1 MSTSK
6 SSTAARAMGF
16 GMIGATGIGVN
27 QLAFWLAVVVG
38 SRFVT
43 APEAGDGYDA
53 AQYNGMLTL
62 AAIAATQVST
72 VWNFFLADRLVYRHR
87 PPGTSTRVAFAKSW
101 AVNNAFNLVLRVPIL
116 LALVWLGLN
125 HMWANLVAITFIF
138 AARFYI
144 SERWI
149 WHTRRVVADL
159 TDEGAARPTKAEVL
173 VEMNDDPL
181 GPHMAINLK
190 PRRRTKLRRYS
201 IHGLCS
207 ILSEVKLPELAEFEV
222 DSLPGKRADITVR
235 HGYVGYRRM
244 STHVRATM
252 GPGVFVY
259 REHLGSLG
267 ANFRVDLDNRIS
279 VTVSPLLARSHHVV
293 YTNVVEALLR
303 FVLVNKGFMLLH
315 SATLQLGNEAIM
327 LSAQTD
333 TGKTGTILR
342 LMREHPAIAG
352 FLSDDMTIISGNG
365 VAYSFPKP
373 LTISSHTLRAVDNS
387 VLSLRRRA
395 ALAVQSRIH
404 SKDGRTFALFLAK
417 LNIPIIAINA
427 ITQIL
432 VPPPKYQI
440 RTLVP
445 TAAYRPSGHVSRIF
459 IIGRGPAMTVPISHD
474 EARRTLMANTEDAY
488 GFPPFSIMEQAISLR
503 RGRRS
508 KRRGIDKLRQRE
520 VDILDKFLAH
530 VGTVTQIQ
538 SPNFGW
544 ADVIAEMVIGTER
557 PSTGTTVV
565 EPAVDALAE
574 GRRTEPHVA
583 GLGQLGDSSPALP
596 PGGLPA

>member
-1 MSTSK
+1 MTTSK
-6 SSTAARAMGF
+6 SSTAARALGF
-16 GMIGATGIGVN
+16 GTIGVTGIAVN

-38 SRFVT
+38 SRFV
-43 APEAGDGYDA
+43 ADPEAGGASDA
-53 AQYNGMLTL
+53 APYNMMLTL

-72 VWNFFLADRLVYRHR
+72 VWNFILADRLVYRNR
-87 PPGTSTRVAFAKSW
+87 LPGTSRKVAFAKSW

-125 HMWANLVAITFIF
+125 HLWANLVAITVIF

-149 WHTRRVVADL
+149 WHTRRVVADF
-159 TDEGAARPTKAEVL
+159 TDETATRPTKAEVL

-201 IHGLCS
+201 IHGLCT

-222 DSLPGKRADITVR
+222 DRLPGKHADITVR
-235 HGYVGYRRM
+235 RGYVGYRRM
-244 STHVRATM
+244 STRVRATM
-252 GPGVFVY
+252 GPGLFVY
-259 REHLGSLG
+259 REHLGSMG

-315 SATLQLGNEAIM
+315 SATLQLGNETIM
-327 LSAQTD
+327 LSAETD

-352 FLSDDMTIISGNG
+352 FLSDDMTIINGNG

-373 LTISSHTLRAVDNS
+373 LTISSHTLRAVDNR
-387 VLSLRRRA
+387 VLPLGRRA
-395 ALAVQSRIH
+395 ALALQSRIH
-404 SKDGRTFALFLAK
+404 SKDGRAFALFLAR

-445 TAAYRPSGHVSRIF
+445 TAAYRPSGQVSRIF
-459 IIGRGPAMTVPISHD
+459 IIGRGPALTAPLSHD

-488 GFPPFSIMEQAISLR
+488 GFPPFSTMEQAISLR
-503 RGRRS
+503 RARRS

-520 VDILDKFLAH
+520 VDILEKFLTH
-530 VGTVTQIQ
+530 VGSVTQIQ

-544 ADVIAEMVIGTER
+544 ADVIAG
-557 PSTGTTVV
+557 TVV
-565 EPAVDALAE
+565 GTRRPATGATVLEPAVDALAE
-574 GRRTEPHVA
+574 GRLTEPHVA
-583 GLGQLGDSSPALP
+583 GVGQMGDSSPARP
-596 PGGLPA
+596 SDGLPA

>member
-1 MSTSK
+1 MTTSK
-6 SSTAARAMGF
+6 SSTARRALGF
-16 GMIGATGIGVN
+16 GIIGATGIAVN

-38 SRFVT
+38 SRFV
-43 APEAGDGYDA
+43 ADPEAGGASDA
-53 AQYNGMLTL
+53 AQYNMMLTV

-72 VWNFFLADRLVYRHR
+72 VWNFVLADRLVYRHR
-87 PPGTSTRVAFAKSW
+87 PPGTSRRVAFAKSW

-125 HMWANLVAITFIF
+125 HLWANLVAITVIF
-138 AARFYI
+138 VARFYI

-149 WHTRRVVADL
+149 WHTRTVVADF
-159 TDEGAARPTKAEVL
+159 TDEAATRPTKAEVL

-201 IHGLCS
+201 IHGLCT

-222 DSLPGKRADITVR
+222 DRLPCKHADITVR
-235 HGYVGYRRM
+235 RGYVGYRRM
-244 STHVRATM
+244 STRVRATM
-252 GPGVFVY
+252 GPGLFVY

-267 ANFRVDLDNRIS
+267 ANFRVDLDNRTS

-315 SATLQLGNEAIM
+315 SATLQLGNETIM

-342 LMREHPAIAG
+342 LMREHPTIAG
-352 FLSDDMTIISGNG
+352 FLSDDMTIINGNG

-387 VLSLRRRA
+387 VLSVGRRA
-395 ALAVQSRIH
+395 ALALQSRIH
-404 SKDGRTFALFLAK
+404 SKDGRTFALFLAR

-427 ITQIL
+427 LTQIL

-445 TAAYRPSGHVSRIF
+445 TAAYRPSGQVSRIF
-459 IIGRGPAMTVPISHD
+459 IIGRGPALTAPLSHD

-488 GFPPFSIMEQAISLR
+488 GFPPFSTMEQAISLR

-520 VDILDKFLAH
+520 VEILEKFLTH
-530 VGTVTQIQ
+530 VGTVTHIQ

-544 ADVIAEMVIGTER
+544 ADVIAG
-557 PSTGTTVV
+557 TVV
-565 EPAVDALAE
+565 GTGRPAIGATVLEPAVDALAE

-583 GLGQLGDSSPALP
+583 GVGQMADTTPARP
-596 PGGLPA
+596 PDGLPA